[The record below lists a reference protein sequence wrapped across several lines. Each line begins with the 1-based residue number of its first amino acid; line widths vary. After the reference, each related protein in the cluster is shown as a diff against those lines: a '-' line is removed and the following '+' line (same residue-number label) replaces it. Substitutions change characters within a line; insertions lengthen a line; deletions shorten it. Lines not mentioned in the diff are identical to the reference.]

1 MVNSYLCQ
9 SPLRHT
15 NITVM
20 WWYVIQR
27 EALLFNISQ
36 FINSYDPITEF
47 YHSVGPIFSHN
58 ARIYLW
64 SHKPKELETP
74 VHLQYFNPKMT
85 GELPVFIDI
94 LFYGSTAVSY
104 PLASESKGRI
114 ACPMPSEYNWHLSLL
129 VLLWVKHGAYNSL
142 TLRITVTIPPNLL
155 SLLINEYSERILF

>member
-64 SHKPKELETP
+64 SHKPKELEKP
-74 VHLQYFNPKMT
+74 VHLQYLIRK
-85 GELPVFIDI
+85 
-94 LFYGSTAVSY
+94 
-104 PLASESKGRI
+104 
-114 ACPMPSEYNWHLSLL
+114 WQ
-129 VLLWVKHGAYNSL
+129 
-142 TLRITVTIPPNLL
+142 VTCLL
-155 SLLINEYSERILF
+155 SLISYFMDLQPFPIDLALNQKEGLLVHAIWIQLTSFLVGVIVAHTRSLKFINSTDNCHHPTQSTVTFDLWIF